1 MTPSHPVR
9 PLPSVRRRVL
19 LGLGAAAV
27 PAAVLGLPEVAGAV
41 PAGPGAPAE
50 PVLPLEPVDPAVTG
64 GETVILDQVLADLA
78 PVTDDPDSP
87 LRRIEDVAAT
97 MIGCTWQGEAPEEVW
112 VRGRAEDGAWSPWL
126 EAERAFD
133 PETGDAADGTEP
145 SWLGGSFA
153 VDVRASRGGEDVTG
167 ELTAHIVTTSPRKQ
181 DDGTALFTAGAGV
194 GATGRIGVV
203 GAISSTAGTSI
214 GPNAPTVI
222 SRAQWGADE
231 SLVRSV
237 STSSSLKGVVLH
249 HTAGANSYS
258 QAESAQ
264 QVRGIL
270 SYHTKTLGWSDIGYN
285 FLIDRYGQVFEARH
299 GGMTLNVVGAHALGF
314 NTGTCGISVMGDFT
328 SSAPPQV
335 AIDAAMTVAAWKLL
349 GTMRTDI
356 SEKVSYTVGIDGT
369 RFPKGST
376 QSLPRFYAHRDVGTT
391 SCPGDAFY
399 GRMSSMRSD
408 LQRRIDTGWRGHL
421 DAFRAGGGADALGS
435 VKEVAHPV
443 GSYTVT
449 ILTKGI
455 ILSDGLSNSVAY
467 ATPFADD
474 WKPEWGRPF
483 RSASSSG
490 GVTTQVF
497 ENGTARRPDGGS
509 TTFTAGSPIP
519 DGPVADGVY
528 SVAHAPTLYKVSGG
542 VATKLSGSDWAAL
555 GYPAPTPAPTDYVR
569 YRWSGTIVA
578 VTKWGKA
585 ESTWGVQHLDAA
597 SWSRAGSPT
606 PRVVAYVP
614 GSTFYRWSTAPGDMF
629 VEDQGGVKHKL
640 SYSEWTAAGSPGSS
654 LRSDQGYQKLSWD
667 PAIAFMT
674 SVSKGQGGPI
684 NGTAWAAAGYPAPQA
699 VQRFPGDQIY
709 WGTGGD
715 IWYAGPTVNRK
726 LSYAEWKALGSPWP
740 AAAKR

>member
-1 MTPSHPVR
+1 MGGT
-9 PLPSVRRRVL
+9 VL
-19 LGLGAAAV
+19 LAPR
-27 PAAVLGLPEVAGAV
+27 PAL
-41 PAGPGAPAE
+41 AE
-50 PVLPLEPVDPAVTG
+50 EPIDPAVTG
-64 GETVILDQVLADLA
+64 GETRIESVALADLPLEQVSGIGDVRA
-78 PVTDDPDSP
+78 IDQVGTMLGVTWSGAVPDA
-87 LRRIEDVAAT
+87 IA
-97 MIGCTWQGEAPEEVW
+97 
-112 VRGRAEDGAWSPWL
+112 VRGRGEDGMWGEWVELTPAT
-126 EAERAFD
+126 D
-133 PETGDAADGTEP
+133 PMTAQALDGTQP
-145 SWLGGSFA
+145 AWLGPVVGMQVSALRAGS
-153 VDVRASRGGEDVTG
+153 DVSTDLV
-167 ELTAHIVTTSPRKQ
+167 AHVVTTSQATTDRTIASKNASPAPVGGSGA
-181 DDGTALFTAGAGV
+181 GTAWIPALGPLPVGV
-194 GATGRIGVV
+194 SSVV
-203 GAISSTAGTSI
+203 P
-214 GPNAPTVI
+214 GPNAPTFI
-222 SRAQWGADE
+222 TRAGWGADE
-231 SLVRSV
+231 SLTSGV
-237 STSSSLKGVVLH
+237 SSSSSFRSVVLH
-249 HTAGANSYS
+249 HAEGSNSYTAA
-258 QAESAQ
+258 QSAQ
-264 QVRGIL
+264 LIRGIL
-270 SYHTKTLGWSDIGYN
+270 AYHTKTQKWADVGYN
-285 FLIDRYGQVFEARH
+285 AFVDKYGQIFEGRK
-299 GGMTLNVVGAHALGF
+299 GGLTKNISGAHARGYNSTTFGICMLGSY
-314 NTGTCGISVMGDFT
+314 TGTDPSDAALTAVAQIAAWRLLSSFTPDVRSTSTFT
-328 SSAPPQV
+328 STES
-335 AIDAAMTVAAWKLL
+335 
-349 GTMRTDI
+349 
-356 SEKVSYTVGIDGT
+356 GT
-369 RFPKGST
+369 RFPVGSVNA
-376 QSLPRFYAHRDVGTT
+376 LPRLMAHRDVNLTD
-391 SCPGDAFY
+391 CCGDRLY
-399 GRMSSMRSD
+399 GKLNTIRDRAQRM
-408 LQRRIDTGWRGHL
+408 IDSGWRAHL

-449 ILTKGI
+449 ILTQGI

-467 ATPFADD
+467 ASPFADD

-528 SVAHAPTLYKVSGG
+528 SVAYAPTLYKVSGG

-614 GSTFYRWSTAPGDMF
+614 GSTFYRWSTALGDIF

-640 SYSEWTAAGSPGSS
+640 SYSEWAAAGRPGSS

-684 NGTAWAAAGYPAPQA
+684 NGSAWAAAGYPAPQA

>member
-1 MTPSHPVR
+1 MSPSHPVR

-27 PAAVLGLPEVAGAV
+27 PAAVLGLPEVADAV

-78 PVTDDPDSP
+78 PVTDDPDGP

-112 VRGRAEDGAWSPWL
+112 VRGRAEDGTWSPWL

-153 VDVRASRGGEDVTG
+153 VDVRASRGGEDVSG

-194 GATGRIGVV
+194 GATGRVGVV

-299 GGMTLNVVGAHALGF
+299 GGMINNVVGAHALGF

-335 AIDAAMTVAAWKLL
+335 AIDAAMSVAAWKLL
-349 GTMRTDI
+349 GTMRADI
-356 SEKVSYTVGIDGT
+356 SEKVSYTVGISGT

-391 SCPGDAFY
+391 ACPGAAFY
-399 GRMSSMRSD
+399 GRMSTMRTD
-408 LQRRIDTGWRGHL
+408 LQRRIDTGWRGHF
-421 DAFRAGGGADALGS
+421 DAFRTAGGGDVLGS
-435 VKEVAHPV
+435 VKKVAHPK
-443 GSYTVT
+443 GSYTLTV
-449 ILTKGI
+449 LTKGI
-455 ILSDGLSNSVAY
+455 ILSDGLKNSVAY
-467 ATPFADD
+467 ATPFADS
-474 WKPEWGRPF
+474 WKPEWGRPT
-483 RSASSSG
+483 SEASEVS
-490 GVTTQVF
+490 GVTRQRF
-497 ENGTARRPDGGS
+497 EHGTAVLQGGNVTFSTQRFSDVPPSMMFAAEIEEIAARGITTGYPDGTYRPAAS
-509 TTFTAGSPIP
+509 INRDAMIAFIHRAKGSPSSTPPARSPFRDLTPSTMYYKEICWALDQGITTGYP
-519 DGPVADGVY
+519 DGTYRPTEPVERGA
-528 SVAHAPTLYKVSGG
+528 VAAFLH
-542 VATKLSGSDWAAL
+542 
-555 GYPAPTPAPTDYVR
+555 R
-569 YRWSGTIVA
+569 C
-578 VTKWGKA
+578 
-585 ESTWGVQHLDAA
+585 
-597 SWSRAGSPT
+597 AGSPT
-606 PRVVAYVP
+606 VSTGGQRFSDVP
-614 GSTFYRWSTAPGDMF
+614 VSHQFFREISWLVSAGITTGWPDGTFHP
-629 VEDQGGVKHKL
+629 E
-640 SYSEWTAAGSPGSS
+640 AAIN
-654 LRSDQGYQKLSWD
+654 RD
-667 PAIAFMT
+667 AMAAFM
-674 SVSKGQGGPI
+674 VRWLK
-684 NGTAWAAAGYPAPQA
+684 A
-699 VQRFPGDQIY
+699 
-709 WGTGGD
+709 TG
-715 IWYAGPTVNRK
+715 A
-726 LSYAEWKALGSPWP
+726 
-740 AAAKR
+740 

>member
-1 MTPSHPVR
+1 MSPSHPVR

-78 PVTDDPDSP
+78 PVTNDPDGP

-112 VRGRAEDGAWSPWL
+112 VRGRAEDGTWSPWL

-153 VDVRASRGGEDVTG
+153 VDVRASRGAEDVTG

-181 DDGTALFTAGAGV
+181 DNGTALFTAGAGV
-194 GATGRIGVV
+194 GATGRVGAV

-299 GGMTLNVVGAHALGF
+299 GGMINNVVGAHALGF
-314 NTGTCGISVMGDFT
+314 NTGTCGVSVMGDFT
-328 SSAPPQV
+328 SAAPPQV
-335 AIDAAMTVAAWKLL
+335 AIDAAMSVAAWKLL
-349 GTMRTDI
+349 GTMRADI
-356 SEKVSYTVGIDGT
+356 SEKVSYTVGISGT

-391 SCPGDAFY
+391 ACPGAAFY
-399 GRMSSMRSD
+399 GRMSTMRTD
-408 LQRRIDTGWRGHL
+408 LQRRIDTGWRGHF
-421 DAFRAGGGADALGS
+421 DAFRTAGGGDVLGS
-435 VKEVAHPV
+435 VKKVAHPK
-443 GSYTVT
+443 GSYTLTV
-449 ILTKGI
+449 LTKGI
-455 ILSDGLSNSVAY
+455 ILSDGLKNSVAY
-467 ATPFADD
+467 ATPFADS
-474 WKPEWGRPF
+474 WKPEWGRPTSGPVTSDSVSVQDFQNGYATDAGGTVVFKKPTF
-483 RSASSSG
+483 RDVPATRTLFAEIEELAAT
-490 GVTTQVF
+490 GVVEGWTL
-497 ENGTARRPDGGS
+497 PDGTREFRPGANNLRDAMV
-509 TTFTAGSPIP
+509 TYIYRAMGSPAYSPPAKSPFTDVPTSMVFYKEICWAHSRGIAQGWP
-519 DGPVADGVY
+519 DGTFRPLAPVQRDA
-528 SVAHAPTLYKVSGG
+528 VAAFLY
-542 VATKLSGSDWAAL
+542 
-555 GYPAPTPAPTDYVR
+555 R
-569 YRWSGTIVA
+569 
-578 VTKWGKA
+578 
-585 ESTWGVQHLDAA
+585 
-597 SWSRAGSPT
+597 
-606 PRVVAYVP
+606 
-614 GSTFYRWSTAPGDMF
+614 
-629 VEDQGGVKHKL
+629 
-640 SYSEWTAAGSPGSS
+640 AAGSPDASASEAARFSDVPTTHVFAKEIGWLARTGISTGWPDGTFRPNAYIARDQMAAFV
-654 LRSDQGYQKLSWD
+654 LRWMREEGR
-667 PAIAFMT
+667 
-674 SVSKGQGGPI
+674 V
-684 NGTAWAAAGYPAPQA
+684 
-699 VQRFPGDQIY
+699 
-709 WGTGGD
+709 
-715 IWYAGPTVNRK
+715 
-726 LSYAEWKALGSPWP
+726 
-740 AAAKR
+740 